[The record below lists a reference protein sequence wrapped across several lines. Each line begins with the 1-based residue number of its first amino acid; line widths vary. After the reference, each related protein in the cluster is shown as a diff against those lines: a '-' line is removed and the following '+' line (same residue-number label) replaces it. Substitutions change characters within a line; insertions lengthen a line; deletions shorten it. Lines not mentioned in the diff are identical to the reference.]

1 MSKNKDL
8 NLPSKVQQ
16 PVEMFNINLEAN
28 KYYPTSSSKIG
39 SGIPTWRRPKSSG
52 GNQRF
57 SSFKRA

>member
-1 MSKNKDL
+1 MEKKVDSK
-8 NLPSKVQQ
+8 SKVQQ
-16 PVEMFNINLEAN
+16 LVEMFNINLEAN

-39 SGIPTWRRPKSSG
+39 SGVPTYRRPKSSG

>member
-1 MSKNKDL
+1 MEKKVDSK
-8 NLPSKVQQ
+8 SKVQQ

-39 SGIPTWRRPKSSG
+39 SGVPTYRRPKSSG